1 MKKKYLNLCKISK
14 GLCYSLLLIITFFT
28 SCKGQSDRKYKI
40 ENSRDHNQDEHTYND
55 LIENG
60 STIVARFPPPNG
72 YERKI
77 LEQGSFQMY
86 LRNLPLKP
94 AGTKV
99 RLYDG
104 SIKNNDVHE
113 AVIDMEISN
122 RNLQQCADAIM
133 RLRAEY
139 LYSQKRYNQISFS
152 LTNGFE
158 VSYSKWMEGNRVIVS
173 GNKTNWKRLS
183 APSNTYKEF
192 RNYLEFVFMYA
203 GTISL
208 EKALRPQKMADI
220 AIGDVFI
227 KAGSPGHAVIVV
239 DVAEN
244 ANHEKVFLLAQSYMP
259 AQEIH
264 ILKNLNSEAYGPWY
278 DAKVLNELKTPE
290 WTFDLSQL
298 KSF

>member
-1 MKKKYLNLCKISK
+1 MNLFHVCKTSK
-14 GLCYSLLLIITFFT
+14 GLCCSVLLIVTFFN
-28 SCKGQSDRKYKI
+28 SCKGQSDRAYST
-40 ENSRDHNQDEHTYND
+40 ENSLKNEQDVYSYKGI
-55 LIENG
+55 IENG
-60 STIVARFPPPNG
+60 STVVERFPPPNG
-72 YERKI
+72 YERKT

-86 LRNLPLKP
+86 LRNIPLKP

-104 SIKNNDVHE
+104 SIKRRDVHE
-113 AVIDMEISN
+113 AVVDMEISN
-122 RNLQQCADAIM
+122 RNLQQCADAII

-158 VSYSKWMEGNRVIVS
+158 VSYLKWMEGNRVVVS
-173 GNKTNWKRLS
+173 GSKTSWKRLTT
-183 APSNTYKEF
+183 PSNTYKEF
-192 RNYLEFVFMYA
+192 RNYLEFIFMYA

-208 EKALRPQKMADI
+208 EKALKPKNMADI
-220 AIGDVFI
+220 VIGDVFI
-227 KAGSPGHAVIVV
+227 KAGSPGHAVIIV
-239 DVAEN
+239 DIAEN
-244 ANHEKVFLLAQSYMP
+244 VNHEKVFLLAQSYMP

-264 ILKNLNSEAYGPWY
+264 ILKNLNSEAHSPWY